1 MRKVLVFGISV
12 IIILAATW
20 FIYSMNNNLPT
31 SNELEIKNLS
41 IPTKNTQVEKPKA
54 QVTNMDTS
62 QIEAE
67 LEKLNEEDS
76 TDLEVDDIE

>member
-1 MRKVLVFGISV
+1 MRKELVIGFS
-12 IIILAATW
+12 IILVLAAAW
-20 FIYSMNNNLPT
+20 FIYSLDKNLST
-31 SNELEIKNLS
+31 SNEVENINVS
-41 IPTKNTQVEKPKA
+41 IPTESIMVEKPKA